1 MANNMKPEK
10 RVQLLRLLA
19 EGNSV
24 RSTARLI
31 GTNIPTVLRHLV
43 SAGEECRQFLN
54 DNLVDLN
61 VRHLELD
68 ELWTFCVKKQR
79 RVRPEEAGNPG
90 LGDQYLYIALD
101 MDSKLICSYAVGKR
115 DMETTRRFLDDL
127 SERIIFPKVGDVLMG
142 AAERPQISTDAFN
155 AYQDAMADTFGRR
168 VNYGQLIKKY
178 RENAEAGRYAPAGI
192 IGTERRPMWG
202 QVDPQTICTSHVERT
217 NGTVRQWCKRFTRL
231 TYAFSRRVPNLRAA
245 VALHMF
251 NYNFCRIPSRMKRT
265 PAMAAGVTERL
276 WSINDLFG

>member
-1 MANNMKPEK
+1 MRPEK

-79 RVRPEEAGNPG
+79 RVRPEEIGNPG

-115 DMETTRRFLDDL
+115 DMETTRWFLDDL
-127 SERIIFPKVGDVLMG
+127 SGRIIFPKAGDVLMG
-142 AAERPQISTDAFN
+142 TAVRPQISTDAFN

-202 QVDPQTICTSHVERT
+202 AVDPLTICTSHVERT

-265 PAMAAGVTERL
+265 PAMAAGVTDRL

>member
-1 MANNMKPEK
+1 MANHMKPEK

-79 RVRPEEAGNPG
+79 RVRPEEIGNPG

-127 SERIIFPKVGDVLMG
+127 SRRVIIPKAGDVLMG
-142 AAERPQISTDAFN
+142 LAERPQVSTDAFN

-168 VNYGQLIKKY
+168 VRYGQLIKKY
-178 RENAEAGRYAPAGI
+178 QENPEAGRYAPAGI
-192 IGTERRPMWG
+192 IGTERRPIWG
-202 QVDPQTICTSHVERT
+202 AIDPRSICTSHVERT

-265 PAMAAGVTERL
+265 PAMAAGVTDRL
-276 WSINDLFG
+276 WSIHDLFG

>member
-1 MANNMKPEK
+1 MANCMKAER

-79 RVRPEEAGNPG
+79 RVRPEEIGNPG

-127 SERIIFPKVGDVLMG
+127 SERVIFPKAGDVLMG
-142 AAERPQISTDAFN
+142 TAVRPQISTDAFN

-192 IGTERRPMWG
+192 IGTERRPIWG